1 MSILEDM
8 KKRAAQLQAE
18 NEDPAAETK
27 AEAPKRLNPLA
38 RLKAEKAAQAAET
51 KTEAPAAAPEKK
63 PAMSALERMRAL
75 RKAAAEKEKATEA
88 PAKEAPKAEEAPKK
102 EAAPKKTPLQE
113 RMEALV
119 AEKLSDKKPAET
131 KAEEAKEEVKEEA
144 KAEAPAEKA
153 ETPAKTEAPA
163 EEAKTEEPKAE
174 EAKEAPAEE
183 EKPKKRRR
191 KAASKKK
198 EEAAAEPAAETTEA
212 PEVEVHKYVNSYDIL
227 GKKVSYDEM
236 AGTVMDFFI
245 DDDWKAT
252 QQELTEK
259 MNAIRIEPDM
269 NPGTL
274 KYALAELNNLNDEI
288 ALAFV
293 EQKQL
298 LDMLTD
304 KEFGAATALMAMNSR
319 GSNAEERKA
328 NGFLALTKARFNG
341 KDDVNLIALINAVK
355 ARFVFLNSLTKR
367 IQYKSNT
374 CITMSGAMKMEQSLM
389 TGAQVA

>member
-18 NEDPAAETK
+18 NEDAAPAAEQ

-51 KTEAPAAAPEKK
+51 KAEAPAAAPEKK
-63 PAMSALERMRAL
+63 SAMSALERMRAL
-75 RKAAAEKEKATEA
+75 RKAAAEKEKAPEA
-88 PAKEAPKAEEAPKK
+88 PTKEAPKAEEAPEKK
-102 EAAPKKTPLQE
+102 EAPKKTPLQE

-131 KAEEAKEEVKEEA
+131 KAKEAKEEVKEEA
-144 KAEAPAEKA
+144 KEEAPAEKA
-153 ETPAKTEAPA
+153 ETPAETEAPA
-163 EEAKTEEPKAE
+163 KEAKTEEPKAE

-198 EEAAAEPAAETTEA
+198 EEPAEPAETAEA